1 MTDPEQEGFVL
12 HWGYVA
18 LVAIL
23 LFAAS
28 AIWVT
33 AGWRWLWLAPAVVV
47 GLILLNFVVVLFEDR
62 WVMVTVDDIVL
73 GAPGTCRECD
83 HGLDILRKTR
93 TFKVRCPICGHRES
107 GVFH

>member
-23 LFAAS
+23 LFAAG

-33 AGWRWLWLAPAVVV
+33 AGWLWLAPAAVV

-73 GAPGTCRECD
+73 GAPGTLWVLNIGPPWN
-83 HGLDILRKTR
+83 H
-93 TFKVRCPICGHRES
+93 
-107 GVFH
+107 